1 MKRILSLFA
10 AAALVATLPSA
21 GHADVLRCIGH
32 YCADRGNDLMD
43 VLRIRGGAP
52 DGGKGGGIKARVT
65 SLAQVGYVYFDGTY
79 AGMDRRGIG
88 VVDERRREGGVSL
101 LYGSYN
107 NMEPRTGNFFL
118 KTDTP
123 WSLLE
128 DRRLLRNLPYW
139 DDGRKRFL
147 SVGAEVAA
155 PLAAVDL
162 GVYPEEALDFVL
174 GFTTIDIFNDDKLY
188 GIHVPHHDATTP
200 PGPKKDAPFAEKQA
214 KFDAFKAQM
223 AAKALQ
229 DAGEGGESTEKA
241 ADGTMVPQGDLPAQM
256 PTPEAAPGLIDAKFA
271 DEALMNAEK
280 VQEDKPAPAP
290 VPSAASNPPPNGVR

>member
-1 MKRILSLFA
+1 MKRILSLIA
-10 AAALVATLPSA
+10 AAAIVAGAPNV
-21 GHADVLRCIGH
+21 GRADVLRSVGH
-32 YCADRGNDLMD
+32 YCADRGNDLLD

-52 DGGKGGGIKARVT
+52 DGGKGGGLKARVT

-101 LYGSYN
+101 AYGSYN
-107 NMEPRTGNFFL
+107 NMEPRHGNFFL

-123 WSLLE
+123 WSMLE

-147 SVGAEVAA
+147 SVGAEVAT
-155 PLAAVDL
+155 PLVALDL

-188 GIHVPHHDATTP
+188 GIEIPHQKATTP
-200 PGPKKDAPFAEKQA
+200 AAPKEDAPFAGKRAE
-214 KFDAFKAQM
+214 FEAFKTKM
-223 AAKALQ
+223 AEEELKK
-229 DAGEGGESTEKA
+229 AGEAPSAEATEPTEETEKA
-241 ADGTMVPQGDLPAQM
+241 DLPAALPDPNQ
-256 PTPEAAPGLIDAKFA
+256 PSGLIESKAADAALHEAEKSESAKAPEAAEPAKA
-271 DEALMNAEK
+271 EA
-280 VQEDKPAPAP
+280 APAKP
-290 VPSAASNPPPNGVR
+290 E